1 MTTFVADY
9 FGTRTRRATWLLIA
23 GNFLLFGALLGVMF
37 YQRWLSEEWPAPFHF
52 PSLLMA
58 GAMTMFALCASVTM
72 AVGAAAAKQIEDTEP
87 AVRWIA
93 IAIVCWMVF
102 LFLEIVEWVRLIYLE
117 RLGPDTSFG
126 WTFLMLTGT
135 HALAAALCCG
145 WFTRVA
151 TDVKRHDANAA
162 ALYSHFLNLWWL
174 VLVVCLYLVNSDLEG
189 M

>member
-1 MTTFVADY
+1 MNAFTEY
-9 FGTRTRRATWLLIA
+9 FATPVRRRTAWWTLA
-23 GNFLLFGALLGVMF
+23 NFLLFLAMLGVMF
-37 YQRWLSEEWPAPFHF
+37 YMRWLSEEWPTAFHF

-58 GAMTMFALCASVTM
+58 LAMSMFAVCGSITM
-72 AVGAAAAKQIEDTEP
+72 SIGAAASKLEDKEP

-93 IAIVCWMVF
+93 IAIVSWLVF

-126 WTFLMLTGT
+126 WTFLMLTSS
-135 HALAAALCCG
+135 HWIAASLCIG

-151 TDVKRHDANAA
+151 VNVRRRDPFAPAI
-162 ALYSHFLNLWWL
+162 YSYFLSAWWV
-174 VLVVCLYLVNSDLEG
+174 VLVFCLYLINADMAG

>member
-1 MTTFVADY
+1 MRAEIAEY
-9 FGTRTRRATWLLIA
+9 FGNRTRRITGLWIV
-23 GNFLLFGALLGVMF
+23 GNFVVFAALLAVMF
-37 YQRWLSEEWPAPFHF
+37 YQRWLSEEWPTPFHF

-58 GAMTMFALCASVTM
+58 GAMTMFALCGSVTM
-72 AVGAAAAKQIEDTEP
+72 AVGAAAAKLDDTEP

-93 IAIVCWMVF
+93 IAITSWLVF

-117 RLGPDTSFG
+117 KLGPDTSFG
-126 WTFLMLTGT
+126 WTFLMLTGS

-151 TDVKRHDANAA
+151 TDVKKHDAIAP

-174 VLVVCLYLVNSDLEG
+174 ILVVCLYLVNADLEG